1 MRSRGVIA
9 RVPAKVNLQLAVGPL
24 GTDGF
29 HEVTTVFQAI
39 SLFDDV
45 TVETA
50 AENNGISIQVT
61 GQTSTGVPSDSSN
74 LAVKA
79 ATLMI
84 KNYDLPSD
92 INIKLKKEIP
102 VAGGMAGGSAD
113 AAGEIPVA
121 GGMAGGSADA
131 AGVIV
136 GLDSLFELGL
146 SRDEMEMV
154 GSKIGADVPFSICG
168 GVAIGT
174 GRGDQI
180 TPALFKGSYNWVLA
194 LSGQGLATPSVY
206 AECDRLREGLSISTP
221 VVSEQLMQALRAGDA
236 KALGKSLSNDLQ
248 PAACSLRPALRLVL
262 DVGLDYGALGGIV
275 SGSGPTV
282 AFLVKDDEH
291 AMDLTVALSSSG
303 VISSVVRASGAVAG
317 ARIIE
322 SF

>member
-1 MRSRGVIA
+1 MRSRGVVA
-9 RVPAKVNLQLAVGPL
+9 RVPAKVNLQLSVGPL
-24 GTDGF
+24 GSVGF

-45 TVETA
+45 TVATA
-50 AENNGISIQVT
+50 PEGDGIKISIT
-61 GQTSTGVPSDSSN
+61 GQTSSGVPADSSN

-79 ATLMI
+79 AELMI
-84 KNYDLPSD
+84 KNYDLPAD
-92 INIKLKKEIP
+92 LIIKLKK
-102 VAGGMAGGSAD
+102 
-113 AAGEIPVA
+113 EIPVA

-146 SRDEMEMV
+146 SRDEMEIV
-154 GSKIGADVPFSICG
+154 GSKIGSDVPFSICG

-180 TPALFKGSYNWVLA
+180 TPALSKGSYNWVLA
-194 LSGQGLATPSVY
+194 LSGQGLSTPSVY
-206 AECDRLREGLSISTP
+206 QECDRLREGLSISAP
-221 VVSEQLMQALRAGDA
+221 LVSEPLMQALRAGDA
-236 KALGKSLSNDLQ
+236 KALGKALTNELQ

-262 DVGLDYGALGGIV
+262 DVGIDYGALGGIV

-282 AFLVKDDEH
+282 AFLVSDDEH
-291 AMDLTVALSSSG
+291 AMDLTVALSASG
-303 VISSVVRASGAVAG
+303 VVSSVVRATGPAHG

>member
-1 MRSRGVIA
+1 MRSRGVTA
-9 RVPAKVNLQLAVGPL
+9 RVPAKVNLQLSVGPL
-24 GTDGF
+24 GSDGF

-45 TVETA
+45 TVATA
-50 AENNGISIQVT
+50 DKGEGIKISIT
-61 GQTSTGVPSDSSN
+61 GQTSGGVPADNSN

-79 ATLMI
+79 AQLMI
-84 KNYDLPSD
+84 KNYDLPED
-92 INIKLKKEIP
+92 LVIKLKK
-102 VAGGMAGGSAD
+102 
-113 AAGEIPVA
+113 EIPVA

-146 SRDEMEMV
+146 SRDVMESV
-154 GSKIGADVPFSICG
+154 GSKIGSDVPFSICG

-180 TPALFKGSYNWVLA
+180 TPALAKGSYNWVLA

-206 AECDRLREGLSISTP
+206 QECDRLREGLSIAAP
-221 VVSEQLMQALRAGDA
+221 VVSEPLMQALRAGDA
-236 KALGKSLSNDLQ
+236 KALGKTLTNELQ

-262 DVGLDYGALGGIV
+262 DVGVDYGALGGIV

-282 AFLVKDDEH
+282 AFLVSDDDH

-303 VISSVVRASGAVAG
+303 VVSSVVRASGPTNG

>member
-61 GQTSTGVPSDSSN
+61 GQTSTGVPSDNSN

-92 INIKLKKEIP
+92 INIKLKK
-102 VAGGMAGGSAD
+102 
-113 AAGEIPVA
+113 EIPVA

>member
-1 MRSRGVIA
+1 MRSRGVTA
-9 RVPAKVNLQLAVGPL
+9 RVPAKVNLQLSVGPL
-24 GTDGF
+24 GSDGF

-45 TVETA
+45 TVATTDS
-50 AENNGISIQVT
+50 NDGIKISIS
-61 GQTSTGVPSDSSN
+61 GQTSKGVPVDNSN
-74 LAVKA
+74 LEVKA
-79 ATLMI
+79 AQLMI
-84 KNYDLPSD
+84 ENYDLPKDLS
-92 INIKLKKEIP
+92 IKLKK
-102 VAGGMAGGSAD
+102 
-113 AAGEIPVA
+113 EIPVA

-146 SRDEMEMV
+146 SRDEMESV
-154 GSKIGADVPFSICG
+154 GSKIGSDVPFSICG

-180 TPALFKGSYNWVLA
+180 TPALAKGNYNWVLA
-194 LSGQGLATPSVY
+194 LSGQGLSTPAVY
-206 AECDRLREGLSISTP
+206 QECDRLREGLSIAPP

-236 KALGKSLSNDLQ
+236 KALGKALTNELQ

-262 DVGLDYGALGGIV
+262 DVGVDYGALGGIV

-282 AFLVKDDEH
+282 AFLVSDDDH

-303 VISSVVRASGAVAG
+303 VVSSVVRASGPTNG

>member
-1 MRSRGVIA
+1 
-9 RVPAKVNLQLAVGPL
+9 VPAKVNLQLAVGPL
-24 GTDGF
+24 GADGF

-50 AENNGISIQVT
+50 AENNGISIQIT
-61 GQTSTGVPSDSSN
+61 GQTSTGVPSDNSN

-92 INIKLKKEIP
+92 LNIKLKK
-102 VAGGMAGGSAD
+102 
-113 AAGEIPVA
+113 EIPVA

-146 SRDEMEMV
+146 SRDEMEV
-154 GSKIGADVPFSICG
+154 LGSNLGADVPFSICG

-174 GRGDQI
+174 GKGDQI

-194 LSGQGLATPSVY
+194 LSGQGLSTPSVY
-206 AECDRLREGLSISTP
+206 AECDRLREGLPISTP
-221 VVSEQLMQALRAGDA
+221 VVSEQLMQALRAADA
-236 KALGKSLSNDLQ
+236 KALGKSLANDLQ
-248 PAACSLRPALRLVL
+248 AAACSLRPALRLVL
-262 DVGLDYGALGGIV
+262 DVGVDYGALGGIV

-282 AFLVKDDEH
+282 AFLVTDDDH

-303 VISSVVRASGAVAG
+303 VVSSVVRATGAVAG

>member
-1 MRSRGVIA
+1 
-9 RVPAKVNLQLAVGPL
+9 VPAKVNLQLSVGPL
-24 GTDGF
+24 GSDGF
-29 HEVTTVFQAI
+29 HEATTVFQAI

-45 TVETA
+45 TVATA
-50 AENNGISIQVT
+50 PEGDGIKISIT
-61 GQTSTGVPSDSSN
+61 GQTSSGVPADSSN

-79 ATLMI
+79 AELMI
-84 KNYDLPSD
+84 KKYDLPAD
-92 INIKLKKEIP
+92 LVIKLKK
-102 VAGGMAGGSAD
+102 
-113 AAGEIPVA
+113 EIPVA

-146 SRDEMEMV
+146 SRDEMEIV
-154 GSKIGADVPFSICG
+154 GSKIGSDVPFSICG

-180 TPALFKGSYNWVLA
+180 TPALSKGSYNWVLA
-194 LSGQGLATPSVY
+194 LSGQGLSTPSVY
-206 AECDRLREGLSISTP
+206 QECDRLREGLSISAP
-221 VVSEQLMQALRAGDA
+221 LVSEPLMQALRAGDA
-236 KALGKSLSNDLQ
+236 KALGKALTNELQ

-262 DVGLDYGALGGIV
+262 DVGIDYGALGGIV

-282 AFLVKDDEH
+282 AFLVSDDEH
-291 AMDLTVALSSSG
+291 AMDLTVALSASG
-303 VISSVVRASGAVAG
+303 VVSSVVRATGPAHG

>member
-1 MRSRGVIA
+1 MRSRGVTA
-9 RVPAKVNLQLAVGPL
+9 RVPAKVNLQLSVGPL
-24 GTDGF
+24 GADGF

-45 TVETA
+45 TVATA
-50 AENNGISIQVT
+50 DKGEGIKISIT
-61 GQTSTGVPSDSSN
+61 GQTSGGVPADNSN

-79 ATLMI
+79 AQLMI
-84 KNYDLPSD
+84 KNYDLPED
-92 INIKLKKEIP
+92 LVIKLKK
-102 VAGGMAGGSAD
+102 
-113 AAGEIPVA
+113 EIPVA

-146 SRDEMEMV
+146 SRDVMESV
-154 GSKIGADVPFSICG
+154 GSKIGSDVPFSICG

-180 TPALFKGSYNWVLA
+180 TPALARGSYNWVLA

-206 AECDRLREGLSISTP
+206 QECDRLREGLSIAAP
-221 VVSEQLMQALRAGDA
+221 VVSEPLMQALRAGDA
-236 KALGKSLSNDLQ
+236 KALGKALTNELQ

-262 DVGLDYGALGGIV
+262 DVGVDYGALGGIV

-282 AFLVKDDEH
+282 AFLVSDDEH

-303 VISSVVRASGAVAG
+303 VVSSVVRASGPTNG

>member
-1 MRSRGVIA
+1 MRSRGVVA
-9 RVPAKVNLQLAVGPL
+9 RVPAKVNLQLSVGPL
-24 GTDGF
+24 GSDGY

-45 TVETA
+45 TVATA

-92 INIKLKKEIP
+92 INIKLKK
-102 VAGGMAGGSAD
+102 
-113 AAGEIPVA
+113 EIPVA

-221 VVSEQLMQALRAGDA
+221 VVSEQLMQAVRAGDA

>member
-1 MRSRGVIA
+1 
-9 RVPAKVNLQLAVGPL
+9 VPAKVNLQLSVGPL
-24 GTDGF
+24 GSDGF

-45 TVETA
+45 TVATA
-50 AENNGISIQVT
+50 PDGDGIKISIS
-61 GQTSTGVPSDSSN
+61 GQTSSGVPADSSN

-79 ATLMI
+79 AELMI
-84 KNYDLPSD
+84 KNYDLPTD
-92 INIKLKKEIP
+92 LIIKLKK
-102 VAGGMAGGSAD
+102 
-113 AAGEIPVA
+113 EIPVA

-146 SRDEMEMV
+146 SRDEMEGV
-154 GSKIGADVPFSICG
+154 GSKIGSDVPFSICG

-180 TPALFKGSYNWVLA
+180 TPALAKGNYSWVLA
-194 LSGQGLATPSVY
+194 LSGQGLSTPSVY
-206 AECDRLREGLSISTP
+206 QECDRLREGLSISSP
-221 VVSEQLMQALRAGDA
+221 AVSEQLMQALRAGDA
-236 KALGKSLSNDLQ
+236 KALGKALTNELQ

-262 DVGLDYGALGGIV
+262 DVGVDYGALGGIV

-282 AFLVKDDEH
+282 AFLVSDDDH
-291 AMDLTVALSSSG
+291 AMDLTVALSASG
-303 VISSVVRASGAVAG
+303 VVSSVVRATGPAHG

>member
-24 GTDGF
+24 GADGF

-50 AENNGISIQVT
+50 VENNGISIQIT
-61 GQTSTGVPSDSSN
+61 GQTSTGVPSDNSN

-92 INIKLKKEIP
+92 LNIKLKK
-102 VAGGMAGGSAD
+102 
-113 AAGEIPVA
+113 EIPVA

-262 DVGLDYGALGGIV
+262 DVGVDYGALGGIV

-282 AFLVKDDEH
+282 AFLVTDDEH

-303 VISSVVRASGAVAG
+303 VVSSVVRASGAVAG

>member
-1 MRSRGVIA
+1 
-9 RVPAKVNLQLAVGPL
+9 VPAKVNLQLSVGPL
-24 GTDGF
+24 GSDGF

-45 TVETA
+45 TVATA
-50 AENNGISIQVT
+50 PDGDGINISIS
-61 GQTSTGVPSDSSN
+61 GQTSSGVPADSSN

-79 ATLMI
+79 AELMI
-84 KNYDLPSD
+84 KNYDLPAD
-92 INIKLKKEIP
+92 LIIKLKK
-102 VAGGMAGGSAD
+102 
-113 AAGEIPVA
+113 EIPVA

-146 SRDEMEMV
+146 SRDEMEIV
-154 GSKIGADVPFSICG
+154 GSKIGSDVPFSICG

-180 TPALFKGSYNWVLA
+180 TPALSKGSYNWVLA
-194 LSGQGLATPSVY
+194 LSGQGLSTPSVY
-206 AECDRLREGLSISTP
+206 QECDRLREGLSISAP
-221 VVSEQLMQALRAGDA
+221 LVSEPLMQALRAGDA
-236 KALGKSLSNDLQ
+236 KALGKALTNELQ

-262 DVGLDYGALGGIV
+262 DVGIDYGALGGIV

-282 AFLVKDDEH
+282 AFLVSDDEH
-291 AMDLTVALSSSG
+291 AMDLTVALSASG
-303 VISSVVRASGAVAG
+303 VVSSVVRAIGPAHG

>member
-1 MRSRGVIA
+1 
-9 RVPAKVNLQLAVGPL
+9 VPAKVNLQLSVGPL
-24 GTDGF
+24 GSDGF

-45 TVETA
+45 TVATA
-50 AENNGISIQVT
+50 PDGDGIKISIS
-61 GQTSTGVPSDSSN
+61 GQTSSGVPADNSN

-79 ATLMI
+79 AELMI
-84 KNYDLPSD
+84 KNYDLPTD
-92 INIKLKKEIP
+92 LIIKLKK
-102 VAGGMAGGSAD
+102 
-113 AAGEIPVA
+113 EIPVA

-146 SRDEMEMV
+146 SRDEMEVV
-154 GSKIGADVPFSICG
+154 GSKIGSDVPFSICG

-180 TPALFKGSYNWVLA
+180 TPALAKGNYNWVLA
-194 LSGQGLATPSVY
+194 LSGQGLSTPSVY
-206 AECDRLREGLSISTP
+206 QECDRLREGLSISSP
-221 VVSEQLMQALRAGDA
+221 AVSEQLMQALRAGDA
-236 KALGKSLSNDLQ
+236 KALGKALTNELQ

-262 DVGLDYGALGGIV
+262 DVGVDYGALGGIV

-282 AFLVKDDEH
+282 AFLVSDDDH
-291 AMDLTVALSSSG
+291 AMDLTVALSASG
-303 VISSVVRASGAVAG
+303 VVSSVVRATGPAHG

>member
-1 MRSRGVIA
+1 
-9 RVPAKVNLQLAVGPL
+9 VPAKVNLQLSVGPL
-24 GTDGF
+24 GSDGF

-45 TVETA
+45 TVATA
-50 AENNGISIQVT
+50 PDGDGINISIS
-61 GQTSTGVPSDSSN
+61 GQTSSGVPVDSSN

-79 ATLMI
+79 AELMI

-92 INIKLKKEIP
+92 LIIKLKK
-102 VAGGMAGGSAD
+102 
-113 AAGEIPVA
+113 EIPVA

-146 SRDEMEMV
+146 SRDEMEIV
-154 GSKIGADVPFSICG
+154 GSKIGSDVPFSICG

-180 TPALFKGSYNWVLA
+180 TPALSKGSYNWVLA
-194 LSGQGLATPSVY
+194 LSGQGLSTPSVY
-206 AECDRLREGLSISTP
+206 QECDRLREGLSISAP
-221 VVSEQLMQALRAGDA
+221 LVSEPLMQALRAGDA
-236 KALGKSLSNDLQ
+236 KALGKALTNELQ

-262 DVGLDYGALGGIV
+262 DVGIDYGALGGIV

-282 AFLVKDDEH
+282 AFLVSDDEH
-291 AMDLTVALSSSG
+291 AMDLTVALSASG
-303 VISSVVRASGAVAG
+303 VVSSVVRATGPAHG

>member
-1 MRSRGVIA
+1 MRSRGVVA
-9 RVPAKVNLQLAVGPL
+9 RVPAKVNLQLSVGPL
-24 GTDGF
+24 GNDGF

-45 TVETA
+45 TVATA
-50 AENNGISIQVT
+50 PEGDGIKISIT
-61 GQTSTGVPSDSSN
+61 GQTSSGVPADSSN

-79 ATLMI
+79 AELMI
-84 KNYDLPSD
+84 KNYDLPAD
-92 INIKLKKEIP
+92 LVIKLKK
-102 VAGGMAGGSAD
+102 
-113 AAGEIPVA
+113 EIPVA

-146 SRDEMEMV
+146 SRDEMEIV
-154 GSKIGADVPFSICG
+154 GSKIGSDVPFSICG

-180 TPALFKGSYNWVLA
+180 TPALSKGSYNWVLA
-194 LSGQGLATPSVY
+194 LSGQGLSTPSVY
-206 AECDRLREGLSISTP
+206 QECDRLREGLSISAP
-221 VVSEQLMQALRAGDA
+221 LVSEPLMQALRAGDA
-236 KALGKSLSNDLQ
+236 KALGKALTNELQ

-262 DVGLDYGALGGIV
+262 DVGIDYGALGGIV

-282 AFLVKDDEH
+282 AFLVSDDEH
-291 AMDLTVALSSSG
+291 AMDLTVALSGSG
-303 VISSVVRASGAVAG
+303 VVSSVVRATGAVAG
-317 ARIIE
+317 ARIVE

>member
-1 MRSRGVIA
+1 
-9 RVPAKVNLQLAVGPL
+9 VPAKVNLQLSVGPL
-24 GTDGF
+24 GSDGF

-45 TVETA
+45 TVATA
-50 AENNGISIQVT
+50 PEGDGIKISIT
-61 GQTSTGVPSDSSN
+61 GQTSSGVPADSSN

-79 ATLMI
+79 AELMI
-84 KNYDLPSD
+84 KNYDLPAD
-92 INIKLKKEIP
+92 LIIKLKK
-102 VAGGMAGGSAD
+102 
-113 AAGEIPVA
+113 EIPVA

-146 SRDEMEMV
+146 SRDEMEIV
-154 GSKIGADVPFSICG
+154 GSKIGSDVPFSICG

-180 TPALFKGSYNWVLA
+180 TPALSKGSYNWVLA
-194 LSGQGLATPSVY
+194 LSGQGLSTPSVY
-206 AECDRLREGLSISTP
+206 QECDRLREGLSISTP
-221 VVSEQLMQALRAGDA
+221 LVSEPLMQALRAGDA
-236 KALGKSLSNDLQ
+236 KALGKALTNELQ

-262 DVGLDYGALGGIV
+262 DVGVDYGALGGIV

-282 AFLVKDDEH
+282 AFLVSDDEH
-291 AMDLTVALSSSG
+291 AMDLTVALSASG
-303 VISSVVRASGAVAG
+303 VVSSVVRATGPAHG